1 MGLQEVVGFDGWG
14 NPYTGSVCS
23 TYSNYITPKML
34 RIDLESGGE
43 TSDGTIPLGCGVS
56 DVEKTFNITVQYPT
70 DDGYVAYNAVTFD
83 FYQGSKAEFKAIT
96 NDAGTL
102 YLEKALDHFRQK
114 YPNYVHTGGA
124 LPTDYDA
131 TYTQEMHDLIVQY
144 MGTDAGKLTLLA
156 TTQFYHHFYS
166 SEAGEKKFAAIPVKR
181 EVEAERYICS
191 PLEFA
196 FDVQGNAGA
205 PVMELGFGD
214 VEYPAGYDKRVVR
227 VGLEQL
233 NKMKDDGY
241 KLHIPVSKYQNKGRV
256 LNGKKLYFGGGNL
269 TFSHTELTVSATNDP
284 TVTPG
289 AKVADIEQDGANGA
303 YVSTSRMYI
312 PLDFSDC
319 KVDFHEGYYYE
330 VSTSYMD
337 EEDNPDNP
345 CASDLYIVFK
355 VVPEFVTWNAHE
367 IGTSSLYS
375 GNWYDDKNWQRSTR
389 AELYKDGVSGSQ
401 NTATAGHPSGY
412 QDNDEISTLLDPN
425 AERPGFVPMKFTYV
439 TLLGNNHSPSMINED
454 YGGKIPGTPQNG
466 GSMISPTND
475 LASDTSPS
483 VGSSAYL
490 DDKFIRYD
498 MLVRYGTHDK
508 GGEGCFGHQTMSNSG
523 GSWGW
528 NPFDTDMTS
537 FNENNKTYDCEK
549 FYGNV
554 CKEIYFKPGAE
565 LRLQQRL
572 KYEKAWV
579 EEELEPNKWYLM
591 STPLKGTYAGDMY
604 VPATAKTDYSQAGTP
619 SVTGRQVT
627 EAFQDITFD
636 KSKGYS
642 RTQYP
647 FYQHSWGLKSSKVYT
662 KTDDVRGK
670 EYSAYLKFSTVSSNL
685 LEWSH
690 TYNDVQVPYNNYS
703 GFAIR
708 ANRKT
713 TDKALIRLPKADTHY
728 DYYDWTDTSSEPAAG
743 TTVKN
748 VTKGDDVYGR
758 LVFDNKDHEAG
769 GYTSEDMEEWD
780 IPLSRLQAQGTD
792 EEGYTYYL
800 VGNPFMASIDMG
812 KFFGYQDGSTY
823 YSYNEKLS
831 PIYYIYKNGAAKPV
845 DATAEITAENKSE
858 RIIRPLQAFIVKCK
872 ADGAP
877 ENIVFNRW
885 AITDGNYTDPTQY
898 VPKGSQSGGNNPS
911 GGTRA
916 LTLKAANGQGS
927 STASVNLS
935 EAASDGYAAEEDA
948 TTLFDSNL
956 SDVPVVY
963 TVAGNKAVSIDTR
976 SAIDIVPFGVACVA
990 SNELVS
996 VKLSWSEERGVNR
1009 LYVLDAVTGEMTEV
1023 TDGQSVSVQPNDYG
1037 RYFLTTRGDLTAI
1050 REATAKGIVV
1060 SVRNKMVTV
1069 RSSEPLTTVRVM
1081 TTGGNVV
1088 SSLSNCGTEASIPM
1102 AIGGVYLVEAQTA
1115 NNKKTMK
1122 VMVK

>member
-1 MGLQEVVGFDGWG
+1 M
-14 NPYTGSVCS
+14 T
-23 TYSNYITPKML
+23 
-34 RIDLESGGE
+34 
-43 TSDGTIPLGCGVS
+43 
-56 DVEKTFNITVQYPT
+56 
-70 DDGYVAYNAVTFD
+70 
-83 FYQGSKAEFKAIT
+83 
-96 NDAGTL
+96 
-102 YLEKALDHFRQK
+102 
-114 YPNYVHTGGA
+114 
-124 LPTDYDA
+124 
-131 TYTQEMHDLIVQY
+131 
-144 MGTDAGKLTLLA
+144 
-156 TTQFYHHFYS
+156 
-166 SEAGEKKFAAIPVKR
+166 R

-241 KLHIPVSKYQNKGRV
+241 KLHIPVSKYQNKGNV
-256 LNGKKLYFGGGNL
+256 LNGKKLYFGGGSL
-269 TFSHTELTVSATNDP
+269 TFSHTELTVSGTNDP
-284 TVTPG
+284 TVTVG

-312 PLDFSDC
+312 PLDFSVC
-319 KVDFHEGYYYE
+319 EVDFHEGYYYE

-337 EEDNPDNP
+337 EEDDPNDP

-355 VVPEFVTWNAHE
+355 VVPEFVTWDAKQ

-375 GNWYDDKNWQRSTR
+375 GNWYDDKNWLRSTR
-389 AELYKDGVSGSQ
+389 AELYKDENVTGKTQ
-401 NTATAGHPSGY
+401 NTATAGHPDGY
-412 QDNDEISTLLDPN
+412 QDNGEISTELDP
-425 AERPGFVPMKFTYV
+425 EGKRPGFVPMKFTYV
-439 TLLGNNHSPSMINED
+439 TLLGDNHSPSMINED

-498 MLVRYGTHDK
+498 MLVRYGTHAD
-508 GGEGCFGHQTMSNSG
+508 GGEGCFGHQTMSNG
-523 GSWGW
+523 GSGWGW
-528 NPFDTDMTS
+528 NTFDESS
-537 FNENNKTYDCEK
+537 FTTIDKVYDCEK
-549 FYGNV
+549 FYGNI

-579 EEELEPNKWYLM
+579 EEELEPNRWYLM

-604 VPATAKTDYSQAGTP
+604 VPTSMTD
-619 SVTGRQVT
+619 VTDGLTVAGRQVT
-627 EAFQDITFD
+627 EAFQPINFSTTA
-636 KSKGYS
+636 KAATSTKTSQPAYS
-642 RTQYP
+642 RTKYP
-647 FYQHSWGLKSSKVYT
+647 IYQRSWNLDDAKVYT
-662 KTDDVRGK
+662 KTDDVRATD
-670 EYSAYLKFSTVSSNL
+670 YSAYLKFSTVSSNL

-690 TYNDVQVPYNNYS
+690 TYNDVQVPYNKYS

-708 ANRKT
+708 ANRKA
-713 TDKALIRLPKADTHY
+713 TDKALIRLPKADTSY
-728 DYYDWTDTSSEPAAG
+728 DYYQWDNTKPASGAVAAQTVDKTDAG
-743 TTVKN
+743 
-748 VTKGDDVYGR
+748 R
-758 LVFDNKDHEAG
+758 FVFDN
-769 GYTSEDMEEWD
+769 TSVDQEQWT
-780 IPLSRLQAQGTD
+780 IPLSKLQAQGTD

-831 PIYYIYKNGAAKPV
+831 PVYYIYKDGAATPV
-845 DATAEITAENKSE
+845 DATAEITAANKSE

-872 ADGAP
+872 AADAP
-877 ENIVFNRW
+877 GNIVFNRW
-885 AITDGNYTDPTQY
+885 AITDGNYTDPTRY
-898 VPKGSQSGGNNPS
+898 VPQGSQSGGNNPS

-976 SAIDIVPFGVACVA
+976 SAIDIVPFGVACA
-990 SNELVS
+990 SSDETV
-996 VKLSWSEERGVNR
+996 EVNVDCSKFTVNGLQFTDDNH
-1009 LYVLDAVTGEMTEV
+1009 LYMIDVVTGSVTEV
-1023 TDGQSVSVQPNDYG
+1023 GDGSSFAVQPNDYG
-1037 RYFLTTRGDLTAI
+1037 RYFLTTRSDMTAI
-1050 REATAKGIVV
+1050 RETLASEDIVV
-1060 SVRNKMVTV
+1060 SVRNRQLTV
-1069 RSSEPLTTVRVM
+1069 RSASELESVRVLNTNGM
-1081 TTGGNVV
+1081 VV
-1088 SSLSNCGTEASIPM
+1088 ASQNDCGKETSVNLTL
-1102 AIGGVYLVEAQTA
+1102 GGVYIIEAETEHGR
-1115 NNKKTMK
+1115 KTRK
-1122 VMVK
+1122 VIVK